1 MKVEIVV
8 DKNLK
13 EKKVIIKTPI
23 VDQESL
29 DIKEKILSNDI
40 QILSGIYD
48 EKLEIIDLD
57 DIIRIYANDKK
68 VFTVT
73 EKKTYLMK
81 LPLYKIEDYLSGK
94 NFVRI
99 SNSEIINLDKTKNF
113 DFKYLG
119 TISCEMDNGDICFVS
134 RRAMKKV
141 REILGV

>member
-1 MKVEIVV
+1 MKVDIVV

-13 EKKVIIKTPI
+13 EKEIIIKTPEI
-23 VDQESL
+23 DQESL

-48 EKLEIIDLD
+48 DKLEIIDLD

-68 VFTVT
+68 VYTVT

-81 LPLYKIEDYLSGK
+81 LPLYKIEEYLSGK

-119 TISCEMDNGDICFVS
+119 TISCTMVNGDICFVS

>member
-1 MKVEIVV
+1 MKVEIIV

-13 EKKVIIKTPI
+13 EKEVLIKTPEI
-23 VDQESL
+23 DQESL
-29 DIKEKILSNDI
+29 DIKKKILSNDI

-48 EKLEIIDLD
+48 KKLEIIDLD

-73 EKKTYLMK
+73 DKKTYLMK

-119 TISCEMDNGDICFVS
+119 TISCEMDNGDLCFVS

>member
-13 EKKVIIKTPI
+13 EKEVIIKTPK

-48 EKLEIIDLD
+48 DKLEIIDLD

-81 LPLYKIEDYLSGK
+81 LPLYKIEDYLNGK

-119 TISCEMDNGDICFVS
+119 TISCEMVNGDICFVS

>member
-13 EKKVIIKTPI
+13 EKEVIIKTPI
-23 VDQESL
+23 IDQESL
-29 DIKEKILSNDI
+29 DIKEKILANELEV
-40 QILSGIYD
+40 LSGIYD
-48 EKLEIIDLD
+48 DKLEIIIPD
-57 DIIRIYANDKK
+57 DIIRIYAKDKK

-81 LPLYKIEDYLSGK
+81 LPLYKIEDYLNGK

>member
-13 EKKVIIKTPI
+13 EKEVIIKTPK

-68 VFTVT
+68 VYTVT
-73 EKKTYLMK
+73 EKKAYLMK

-119 TISCEMDNGDICFVS
+119 TISCEMDNGDVCFVS

>member
-8 DKNLK
+8 DNNLK
-13 EKKVIIKTPI
+13 EKEVIIKTPK

-48 EKLEIIDLD
+48 DKLEIIDLD

-68 VFTVT
+68 VYTVT

-94 NFVRI
+94 SFVRI

>member
-13 EKKVIIKTPI
+13 EKEVIIKTPK

-48 EKLEIIDLD
+48 DKLEIIDLD
-57 DIIRIYANDKK
+57 DIIRIYANEKK
-68 VFTVT
+68 VYTVT
-73 EKKTYLMK
+73 GEKTYLMK
-81 LPLYKIEDYLSGK
+81 LPLYKIEDYLNGK

-119 TISCEMDNGDICFVS
+119 TISCTMVNGDICFVS

>member
-13 EKKVIIKTPI
+13 EKEVIIKTPI

-48 EKLEIIDLD
+48 DKLEIIDLD
-57 DIIRIYANDKK
+57 EIIRIYANDKK
-68 VFTVT
+68 VYTVT
-73 EKKTYLMK
+73 DKKTYLMK

-119 TISCEMDNGDICFVS
+119 TISCEMDNGDVCFVS

>member
-13 EKKVIIKTPI
+13 EKEVIIKTPI

-40 QILSGIYD
+40 LILSGIYD
-48 EKLEIIDLD
+48 DKLEIIDLD

-68 VFTVT
+68 VYTVT
-73 EKKTYLMK
+73 DKKTYLMK

>member
-1 MKVEIVV
+1 MRVEIVV
-8 DKNLK
+8 DENLK
-13 EKKVIIKTPI
+13 EKEVIIKTPKI
-23 VDQESL
+23 DQESL
-29 DIKEKILSNDI
+29 DIKEKISANEI
-40 QILSGIYD
+40 EVLSGIYD
-48 EKLEIIDLD
+48 DKLEIIDLD

>member
-13 EKKVIIKTPI
+13 EKEIIIKTPK

-48 EKLEIIDLD
+48 DKLEIIDLD

-68 VFTVT
+68 VYTVT
-73 EKKTYLMK
+73 DKKTYLMK

-119 TISCEMDNGDICFVS
+119 TISCEMVNGDICFVS

>member
-13 EKKVIIKTPI
+13 EKEVIIKTPK

-48 EKLEIIDLD
+48 DKLEIIDLD
-57 DIIRIYANDKK
+57 EIIRIYANEKK
-68 VFTVT
+68 VYTVT
-73 EKKTYLMK
+73 GEKTYLMK
-81 LPLYKIEDYLSGK
+81 LPLYKIEDYLNGK

>member
-13 EKKVIIKTPI
+13 EKEIIIKTPEI
-23 VDQESL
+23 DQESL
-29 DIKEKILSNDI
+29 DIKEKILANELEV
-40 QILSGIYD
+40 LSGIYED
-48 EKLEIIDLD
+48 KLEIISPD
-57 DIIRIYANDKK
+57 DIIRIYAKDKK
-68 VFTVT
+68 VYTVT
-73 EKKTYLMK
+73 GEKTYLMK
-81 LPLYKIEDYLSGK
+81 LPLYKIEDYLGRK

>member
-13 EKKVIIKTPI
+13 EKEVIIKTPK

-48 EKLEIIDLD
+48 DKLEIIDLD

-119 TISCEMDNGDICFVS
+119 TISCEMVNGDICFVS

>member
-13 EKKVIIKTPI
+13 EKEIIIKTPEI
-23 VDQESL
+23 DQESL

-40 QILSGIYD
+40 QILSGVYD

-73 EKKTYLMK
+73 DKKTYLMK

>member
-1 MKVEIVV
+1 MKVEIIV

-13 EKKVIIKTPI
+13 EKEIIIKTPEI
-23 VDQESL
+23 DQESL
-29 DIKEKILSNDI
+29 DIKEKILARDMEV
-40 QILSGIYD
+40 LSGIYED
-48 EKLEIIDLD
+48 KLEIISPD

-68 VFTVT
+68 VYTLT
-73 EKKTYLMK
+73 GEKTYLMK
-81 LPLYKIEDYLSGK
+81 LPLYKIEDYLSRK

-119 TISCEMDNGDICFVS
+119 TISCQMENGDICFVS

>member
-13 EKKVIIKTPI
+13 EKEIIIKTPEI
-23 VDQESL
+23 DQESL
-29 DIKEKILSNDI
+29 DIKEKILANDI
-40 QILSGIYD
+40 EVLSGIYED
-48 EKLEIIDLD
+48 KLEIISPD
-57 DIIRIYANDKK
+57 DIIRIYAKDKK
-68 VFTVT
+68 VYTVT
-73 EKKTYLMK
+73 GEKTYLMK

>member
-13 EKKVIIKTPI
+13 EKEVIIKTPK

-81 LPLYKIEDYLSGK
+81 LPLYKIEDYLNGK

>member
-13 EKKVIIKTPI
+13 EKEVIIKTPK

-48 EKLEIIDLD
+48 DKLEIIDLD

-68 VFTVT
+68 VYTVT

>member
-13 EKKVIIKTPI
+13 EKEVIIKTPK

-29 DIKEKILSNDI
+29 DIKEKILANDI

-48 EKLEIIDLD
+48 DKLEIIDLD

-68 VFTVT
+68 VSTVT

-81 LPLYKIEDYLSGK
+81 LPLYKIEDYLNGK

>member
-13 EKKVIIKTPI
+13 EKEVIIKTPK

-29 DIKEKILSNDI
+29 DIKERISANEI
-40 QILSGIYD
+40 EVLSGIYD
-48 EKLEIIDLD
+48 DKLEIIDLD

-73 EKKTYLMK
+73 GKKTYLMK

-113 DFKYLG
+113 DFKYLC
-119 TISCEMDNGDICFVS
+119 TISCEMDNGDICFVY

>member
-13 EKKVIIKTPI
+13 EKEVIIKTPKI
-23 VDQESL
+23 DQESL
-29 DIKEKILSNDI
+29 DIKEKISANEI
-40 QILSGIYD
+40 EVLSGIYD
-48 EKLEIIDLD
+48 DKLEIINLD

-73 EKKTYLMK
+73 DKKTYLMK
-81 LPLYKIEDYLSGK
+81 LPLYKIEDYLNGK

-119 TISCEMDNGDICFVS
+119 TISCEMDNGDVCFIS

>member
-13 EKKVIIKTPI
+13 EKEVIIKTPI
-23 VDQESL
+23 IDQESL
-29 DIKEKILSNDI
+29 DIKEKILANELEV
-40 QILSGIYD
+40 LSGIYD
-48 EKLEIIDLD
+48 DKLEIISPD
-57 DIIRIYANDKK
+57 DIIRIYAKDKK

-81 LPLYKIEDYLSGK
+81 LPLYKIEDYLNGK

-119 TISCEMDNGDICFVS
+119 TISCEMDNGDVCFVS

>member
-13 EKKVIIKTPI
+13 EKEVIIKTPK

-99 SNSEIINLDKTKNF
+99 SNSEIINLDRTKNF

>member
-13 EKKVIIKTPI
+13 EKEVIIKTPK

-29 DIKEKILSNDI
+29 DIKEKILANDI

-48 EKLEIIDLD
+48 KKLEIIDLD

-81 LPLYKIEDYLSGK
+81 LPLYKIEDYLNGK

-119 TISCEMDNGDICFVS
+119 TISCTMVIGDICFVS

>member
-13 EKKVIIKTPI
+13 EKEVIIKTPK

-68 VFTVT
+68 VYTVT
-73 EKKTYLMK
+73 EKKAYLMK

>member
-13 EKKVIIKTPI
+13 EKEVIIKTPK

-48 EKLEIIDLD
+48 DKLEIIDLD

-68 VFTVT
+68 VYTVT

-99 SNSEIINLDKTKNF
+99 SNSEIINLDRTKNF

>member
-13 EKKVIIKTPI
+13 EKEIIIKTPEI
-23 VDQESL
+23 DQESL
-29 DIKEKILSNDI
+29 DIKEKILANEMEV
-40 QILSGIYD
+40 LSGIY
-48 EKLEIIDLD
+48 EGKLEIISPD
-57 DIIRIYANDKK
+57 DIIRIYAKDKK
-68 VFTVT
+68 VYTVT
-73 EKKTYLMK
+73 GEKTYLMK
-81 LPLYKIEDYLSGK
+81 LPLYKIEDYLSYK

>member
-13 EKKVIIKTPI
+13 EKEVIIKTPKI
-23 VDQESL
+23 DQESL
-29 DIKEKILSNDI
+29 DIKEKISANEI
-40 QILSGIYD
+40 EVLSGIYD
-48 EKLEIIDLD
+48 DKLEIINLD

-68 VFTVT
+68 VYTVT
-73 EKKTYLMK
+73 NKKTYLMK
-81 LPLYKIEDYLSGK
+81 LPLYKIEDYLNGK

-99 SNSEIINLDKTKNF
+99 SNSEIINLDRTKSF

-119 TISCEMDNGDICFVS
+119 TISCEMDNGDVCFVS

>member
-13 EKKVIIKTPI
+13 EKEVIIKTPKI
-23 VDQESL
+23 DQESL
-29 DIKEKILSNDI
+29 DIKDKISANEI
-40 QILSGIYD
+40 EVLSGIYD
-48 EKLEIIDLD
+48 DKLEIINLD

-68 VFTVT
+68 VYTVT
-73 EKKTYLMK
+73 NKKTYLMK

>member
-13 EKKVIIKTPI
+13 EKEVIIKTPK

-48 EKLEIIDLD
+48 DKLEIIGLD

>member
-13 EKKVIIKTPI
+13 EKEIIIKTPEI
-23 VDQESL
+23 DQESL
-29 DIKEKILSNDI
+29 DIKEKILANDI
-40 QILSGIYD
+40 EVLSGIYED
-48 EKLEIIDLD
+48 KLEIISPD
-57 DIIRIYANDKK
+57 DIIRIYAKDKK
-68 VFTVT
+68 VYTVT
-73 EKKTYLMK
+73 NEKTYLMK
-81 LPLYKIEDYLSGK
+81 LPLYKIEDYLGRK

>member
-13 EKKVIIKTPI
+13 EKEIIIKTPEI
-23 VDQESL
+23 DQESL

-99 SNSEIINLDKTKNF
+99 SKSEIINLDKTKNF

>member
-13 EKKVIIKTPI
+13 EKEVIIKTPI

-48 EKLEIIDLD
+48 DKLEIIDLD

-68 VFTVT
+68 VYTVT
-73 EKKTYLMK
+73 DKKTYLMK

>member
-13 EKKVIIKTPI
+13 EKEVIIKTPK

-29 DIKEKILSNDI
+29 DIKEKILFNDI

>member
-13 EKKVIIKTPI
+13 EKEVIIKTPK

>member
-13 EKKVIIKTPI
+13 EKEVIIKTPK

-40 QILSGIYD
+40 QILSGVYD

>member
-13 EKKVIIKTPI
+13 EKEVIIKTPK

-48 EKLEIIDLD
+48 DKLEIIDLD

-81 LPLYKIEDYLSGK
+81 LPLYKIDDYLSGK